1 MAAQVWKLSSTDIC
15 EIARNSVLQSG
26 VEDRFK
32 RHFLG
37 EGYDEAGG
45 NDIRM
50 TNVPDIR
57 VAYRFETLE
66 HERRY
71 IRKLT
76 AAASPLASPAV
87 GRVRSVAVARP
98 PQLPRESPSSGRSFS
113 EVLDSQLDDF
123 ERDNVDA
130 PWARR
135 NFSETDTAV
144 RTQSSRASLLN
155 K

>member
-87 GRVRSVAVARP
+87 GRVRSIAVARP
-98 PQLPRESPSSGRSFS
+98 PQLPREPPASAASRSFS
-113 EVLDSQLDDF
+113 EVLDGALDDF
-123 ERDNVDA
+123 ERANADA
-130 PWARR
+130 PWAR
-135 NFSETDTAV
+135 S
-144 RTQSSRASLLN
+144 
-155 K
+155 